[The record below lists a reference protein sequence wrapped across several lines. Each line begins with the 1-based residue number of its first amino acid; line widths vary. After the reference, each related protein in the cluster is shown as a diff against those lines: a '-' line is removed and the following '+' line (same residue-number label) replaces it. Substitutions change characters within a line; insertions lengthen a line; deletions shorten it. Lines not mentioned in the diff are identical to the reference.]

1 MLSRRLQNILT
12 YISVLG
18 INSEEIDIRYSN
30 TSLKFG
36 RVLLFP
42 AQYCSNVVCS
52 RQALL
57 NSGSEVGCLHMYM

>member
-12 YISVLG
+12 HISVLG
-18 INSEEIDIRYSN
+18 INSEEIDIQYSN

-36 RVLLFP
+36 RVTVLLFP

-52 RQALL
+52 RQAL
-57 NSGSEVGCLHMYM
+57 

>member
-1 MLSRRLQNILT
+1 MLSRRVQNILT

-52 RQALL
+52 RQAL
-57 NSGSEVGCLHMYM
+57 